1 MKQLILDEV
10 NVKEMKF
17 IEGEGM
23 LVKKV
28 KCNFRVMGKKFGKL
42 MKAVSASVDAMS
54 QEQIAQLEKDGQIT
68 LQADGQDALIER
80 ADVDIISEDIPGWTV
95 MNEGNITVALDI
107 TITPELKNEGV
118 AREIVKRIQGLRK
131 DTGFEITDRIT
142 VKVSD
147 NPAIRAA
154 VDTFKDYISAQ
165 VLANSISVEDNDGP
179 EFDFD
184 DFKMNIKVEKD

>member
-1 MKQLILDEV
+1 V
-10 NVKEMKF
+10 NVKELKF
-17 IEGEGM
+17 IEGSTM

-42 MKAVSASVDAMS
+42 MKAVSNAVDGMT
-54 QEQIAQLEKDGQIT
+54 QEQIAQLERDGQIT

-95 MNEGNITVALDI
+95 MNDGTLTVALDI

-131 DTGFEITDRIT
+131 DSGFEITDRIS

-147 NPAIRAA
+147 NPAVRAA
-154 VDTFKDYISAQ
+154 VDAFNDYISSQ
-165 VLANSISVEDNDGP
+165 VLANSISIEDNDGQ

-184 DFKMNIKVEKD
+184 EFKVNIKVTKD

>member
-1 MKQLILDEV
+1 
-10 NVKEMKF
+10 
-17 IEGEGM
+17 
-23 LVKKV
+23 
-28 KCNFRVMGKKFGKL
+28 MGKKFGKL
-42 MKAVSASVDAMS
+42 MKAVSSAVDGMT
-54 QEQIAQLEKDGQIT
+54 QEQIAQLERDGQIA
-68 LQADGQDALIER
+68 LQADGQDIVVER

-131 DTGFEITDRIT
+131 DSGFEITDRIT

-147 NPAIRAA
+147 NPAVVAA
-154 VDTFKDYISAQ
+154 VESFKDYISTQ
-165 VLANSISVEDNDGP
+165 VLANSISVENNDGP

-184 DFKMNIKVEKD
+184 EFKVNIKVAKD